1 LEFNILATAAVRT
14 PEPRLTEQDTRF
26 FGHPRGLST
35 LFFTEM
41 WERFSYYGMRALLIL
56 FMTAP
61 VAAGGLG
68 FDTATAGPIYA
79 LYVSS
84 VYLLSVPGGWLADR
98 VLGLRRAVF
107 VGGVIIMT
115 GHICLA
121 VPSTT
126 TFYLGL
132 VLIAVG
138 TGLLKSNVSVL
149 VGKLYAPDDVRR
161 DAGYSIYYMGI
172 NTGAFIAPLVTG
184 WLAQSDAFKGILAS
198 LGMNPETSW
207 HWGFG
212 AAAVG
217 MFLGL
222 VQYVLGG
229 KHLSSDG
236 LYPVRPSDPVAAARV
251 DRQVRWAGL
260 LTLGMVVIGGG
271 LVLSGV
277 VDFDPEG
284 ISRNFKWVLIAVT
297 VGFFAWLFLSR
308 GWTREERKSLVVIAV
323 LFAAATVFWMAYE
336 QAGST
341 LNLFADRNT
350 NNTIFGRGFPPSWY
364 QSLPPLFII
373 VFAPVFA
380 AMWLR
385 LGRRNPSSP
394 AKFALG
400 LLLLG
405 LGFAVMIGA
414 ASAAVSGAR
423 VSPWWLVLSYLLQT
437 LGELCLSPVGLSAM
451 STLAPAR
458 IAGLVMGVWFLALA
472 VGNYLAGMASSFYE
486 TMPLPT
492 LFTIVTTTALGTA
505 LVLALLVKPIR
516 RMMARSA

>member
-1 LEFNILATAAVRT
+1 MATATPVR
-14 PEPRLTEQDTRF
+14 PAAEPRTDDTRF

-61 VAAGGLG
+61 AAAGGLG
-68 FDTATAGPIYA
+68 FDTSKAGPIYA

-84 VYLLSVPGGWLADR
+84 VYLLSLPGGWVADR

-107 VGGVIIMT
+107 AGGVIIMA

-121 VPSTT
+121 MPSMA

-132 VLIAVG
+132 VLIAIG
-138 TGLLKSNVSVL
+138 TGLLKPNVSAL
-149 VGKLYAPDDVRR
+149 VGKLYTIEDVRR

-172 NTGAFIAPLVTG
+172 NTGAFVAPILTG
-184 WLAQSDAFKGILAS
+184 WLAQSEGFKRILTSMGMSA
-198 LGMNPETSW
+198 LGSW

-222 VQYVLGG
+222 VQYTMGG
-229 KHLSSDG
+229 KHLSPDG
-236 LYPVRPSDPVAAARV
+236 LRPVRPADPVAAAKV
-251 DRQVRWAGL
+251 DRQVRLAGL
-260 LTLGMVVIGGG
+260 VTLGLVVLGGA
-271 LVLSGV
+271 LVMTGTITL
-277 VDFDPEG
+277 DAET
-284 ISRNFKWVLIAVT
+284 ISRNFRWVLFGIT
-297 VGFFAWLFLSR
+297 VAFFAWLFLA
-308 GWTREERKSLVVIAV
+308 GEWTRDERKRLLVITV
-323 LFAAATVFWMAYE
+323 LFVAATVFWMAYE

-341 LNLFADRNT
+341 LNLFAERNT
-350 NNTIFGRGFPPSWY
+350 DNHVLGHSFPASWY

-373 VFAPVFA
+373 LFAPVFA
-380 AMWLR
+380 ALWLR
-385 LGRRNPSSP
+385 LGHRNPSSP
-394 AKFALG
+394 AKFAVG

-405 LGFAVMIGA
+405 IGFALMIGA
-414 ASAAVSGAR
+414 ATVAATGVR
-423 VSPWWLVLSYLLQT
+423 VSPMWLVLSYLFQT

-451 STLAPAR
+451 SKLAPAR
-458 IAGLVMGVWFLALA
+458 VAGLVMGVWFLASS
-472 VGNYLAGMASSFYE
+472 VGNYLAGMAASVYE

-492 LFTIVTTTALGTA
+492 LFTLVTAIALATG
-505 LVLALLVKPIR
+505 LVLTLLIRPIR
-516 RMMARSA
+516 RMLER

>member
-1 LEFNILATAAVRT
+1 MATAAVRK
-14 PEPRLTEQDTRF
+14 PDPQLTDHDTRF

-84 VYLLSVPGGWLADR
+84 VYLLSVPGGWIADR
-98 VLGLRRAVF
+98 VLGLRKAVF
-107 VGGVIIMT
+107 IGGVIIML

-121 VPSTT
+121 VPSIN

-132 VLIAVG
+132 ALIATG
-138 TGLLKSNVSVL
+138 TGLLKSNISVL
-149 VGKLYAPDDVRR
+149 VGQLYAPDDVRR

-172 NTGAFIAPLVTG
+172 NTGALIAPLVTG
-184 WLAQSDAFKGILAS
+184 WLAQGETFKGVLAS
-198 LGMNPETSW
+198 TGIRPEASW

-222 VQYVLGG
+222 VQYVRGG
-229 KHLSSDG
+229 KHLSPEG
-236 LYPVRPSDPVAAARV
+236 LHPVLPSDPAAAAKV
-251 DRQVRWAGL
+251 KRQVRWVGVLTVAAL
-260 LTLGMVVIGGG
+260 LVATL
-271 LVLSGV
+271 LVLGGAV
-277 VDFDPEG
+277 RLDPEA

-297 VGFFAWLFLSR
+297 IGFFSWLFLSQ
-308 GWTREERKSLVVIAV
+308 GWSQEERKRLIVIAV
-323 LFAAATVFWMAYE
+323 LFVAATVFWMAYE

-341 LNLFADRNT
+341 LNLFAARNT
-350 NNTIFGRGFPPSWY
+350 ENSVLGRSYPPSWY

-373 VFAPVFA
+373 LFAPLFA
-380 AMWLR
+380 ILWVR

-400 LLLLG
+400 LFLLG

-414 ASAAVSGAR
+414 ASAAVAGAR
-423 VSPWWLVLSYLLQT
+423 VSPLWLV
-437 LGELCLSPVGLSAM
+437 
-451 STLAPAR
+451 
-458 IAGLVMGVWFLALA
+458 
-472 VGNYLAGMASSFYE
+472 
-486 TMPLPT
+486 
-492 LFTIVTTTALGTA
+492 
-505 LVLALLVKPIR
+505 
-516 RMMARSA
+516 